1 MSRLFGKTLIK
12 EYQAKSSKNLASV
25 ANMIGRRLNR
35 LAIDIFK
42 SYRQILM
49 DKPITY
55 IVPAVWGII
64 QGGELDDTQRKMNS
78 TISPALEDIIK
89 FFKHH
94 ELSMEQEFA
103 IRYLVNGYFISKI
116 VYMIE
121 LCRNRRM
128 KTDPNLNHEI
138 LLEGLEPIGH
148 A

>member
-1 MSRLFGKTLIK
+1 M
-12 EYQAKSSKNLASV
+12 
-25 ANMIGRRLNR
+25 
-35 LAIDIFK
+35 AIDIFK
-42 SYRQILM
+42 YYRQILM

-89 FFKHH
+89 IFKHH
-94 ELSMEQEFA
+94 ELSKEQEFA

-121 LCRNRRM
+121 LYRNRRM

>member
-1 MSRLFGKTLIK
+1 MLRIFGKTQK
-12 EYQAKSSKNLASV
+12 KGNQAKSPENFGSITIA
-25 ANMIGRRLNR
+25 IGRRLDR

-42 SYRQILM
+42 YYRQILM

-89 FFKHH
+89 IFKHH
-94 ELSMEQEFA
+94 ELSKEQDFA

-116 VYMIE
+116 VYMTE
-121 LCRNRRM
+121 LYRNR
-128 KTDPNLNHEI
+128 KLKANSCLDHEKV
-138 LLEGLEPIGH
+138 LESLEPVGH